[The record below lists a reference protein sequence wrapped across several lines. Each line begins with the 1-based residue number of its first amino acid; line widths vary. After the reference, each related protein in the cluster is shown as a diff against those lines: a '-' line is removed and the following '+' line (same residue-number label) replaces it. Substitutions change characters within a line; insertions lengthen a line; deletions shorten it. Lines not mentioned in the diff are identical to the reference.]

1 MGNQVSASAKEQFK
15 DVVIKM
21 KLADLR
27 LIFKGSTRRA
37 NGEPFTEAELSRARA
52 AVAGLKAYTYG
63 CVVSLFACPCP
74 SLYIWISGF
83 LSLSVSSLSVSPSL
97 SLCMSVSLSLVLS
110 LRL

>member
-63 CVVSLFACPCP
+63 CVVSLFACPCL
-74 SLYIWISGF
+74 SLISGF
-83 LSLSVSSLSVSPSL
+83 LDFSVCQSRLSLCLRL